1 MTVRRTSQRP
11 KTWSI
16 LGDVRKKPS
25 EYEIVTAKSIYHFR
39 RQPSPFEL
47 DPHTPINEWYLKY
60 REGSAFQVPDWESFR
75 DSYQLTYR
83 RYIQMQHE
91 HEIYIEKLID
101 QFERHDADTQLDSGW
116 VKVLEKF
123 YIPSRFPIHV
133 LQMSSLYL
141 AQLAPSAYI
150 SNAAFFQAADELR
163 RLQWV
168 AYRAKSLALSHYPTL
183 ASSAS
188 TRQIWEE
195 EPLWQPLREATEK
208 LLLAYDWGEAFVA
221 LNLVIKPIFDTVYT
235 NEFAH
240 LAHTNGDELTA
251 LMLEDFALDSKRSRD
266 WSLALAQYAIAGYAP
281 NKDLLLQWVEK
292 WRPLALHAAEG
303 LLEVFTL
310 APRSQTPEDA
320 LKQVKQ
326 TYLEFLASWS
336 L

>member
-60 REGSAFQVPDWESFR
+60 REGSAFQVTDWEGFR
-75 DSYQLTYR
+75 DPYQLTYR
-83 RYIQMQHE
+83 RYVQLQHE
-91 HEIYIEKLID
+91 QEIYIEKLVD
-101 QFERHDADTQLDSGW
+101 QFERHNADAQLNLDW
-116 VKVLEKF
+116 VKVMEKF

-150 SNAAFFQAADELR
+150 SNGAFFQAADELR
-163 RLQWV
+163 RIQWV
-168 AYRAKSLALSHYPTL
+168 AYRTKSLALSHYPEL

-195 EPLWQPLREATEK
+195 EEA
-208 LLLAYDWGEAFVA
+208 
-221 LNLVIKPIFDTVYT
+221 P
-235 NEFAH
+235 
-240 LAHTNGDELTA
+240 
-251 LMLEDFALDSKRSRD
+251 
-266 WSLALAQYAIAGYAP
+266 
-281 NKDLLLQWVEK
+281 
-292 WRPLALHAAEG
+292 
-303 LLEVFTL
+303 
-310 APRSQTPEDA
+310 
-320 LKQVKQ
+320 
-326 TYLEFLASWS
+326 
-336 L
+336 